1 MPLLRPIRVRDL
13 LKDIMYGLYK
23 YWHHTSIALRKARAK
38 RAKEAKRAAQ
48 AEAERRKRR
57 EETHEGG
64 LDSGGLFESERLL
77 E

>member
-1 MPLLRPIRVRDL
+1 MRRNRPEGARQSSPGQSEAPPWEV
-13 LKDIMYGLYK
+13 Y
-23 YWHHTSIALRKARAK
+23 HTSIALRKARAK
-38 RAKEAKRAAQ
+38 REKEAKRAAK

-64 LDSGGLFESERLL
+64 SDSGGLFESERLL